1 MALGSL
7 NILFVHQ
14 NFPGQYAHIVRS
26 LCQEGCHNIIALGI
40 NDNKSRLP
48 SGLKYYRYS
57 ITKGTTDGIHALASE
72 IETKIIYGEACARA
86 AHKLKLEGFTPD
98 IICCHPGWGV
108 LFLRDVWPNIPIL
121 AYQEF
126 YYSSYASDT
135 TFDPEFCATQTWAET
150 ARVRMKNTHLDLSLK
165 SATWNIT
172 PTFFQRNKFPLSD
185 QARMSVIHDGVN
197 TDIASPAS
205 SENKFNLPDGTEISK
220 SDHVVTFVNRTIE
233 PYRGCHTFIRSIP
246 HIQSRYPNSQIVI
259 VGSTSGTSYGSPC
272 PGGEWKDV
280 FLDEIRSS
288 YDPTRVHFTGN
299 LPYASFISLLQIS
312 SCHVYLTYPFV
323 LSWSLLEAM
332 SCACPIVAS
341 STEPVQEVITDGV
354 NGLLVNFFSPEALAT
369 AVTDL
374 LSNASLSHKLGR
386 AARQKILS
394 EYSLS
399 KCLPRHLQLIN
410 LVASRAIGS

>member
-1 MALGSL
+1 M
-7 NILFVHQ
+7 
-14 NFPGQYAHIVRS
+14 
-26 LCQEGCHNIIALGI
+26 
-40 NDNKSRLP
+40 K
-48 SGLKYYRYS
+48 KY
-57 ITKGTTDGIHALASE
+57 
-72 IETKIIYGEACARA
+72 
-86 AHKLKLEGFTPD
+86 
-98 IICCHPGWGV
+98 
-108 LFLRDVWPNIPIL
+108 
-121 AYQEF
+121 
-126 YYSSYASDT
+126 
-135 TFDPEFCATQTWAET
+135 
-150 ARVRMKNTHLDLSLK
+150 HLDLSLNSNLK
-165 SATWNIT
+165 Y
-172 PTFFQRNKFPLSD
+172 PYFFQRTISGRS
-185 QARMSVIHDGVN
+185 ARMSVIHDGVN

-354 NGLLVNFFSPEALAT
+354 NGLLVNFFSPKP
-369 AVTDL
+369 L
-374 LSNASLSHKLGR
+374 LQRSLICS
-386 AARQKILS
+386 QM
-394 EYSLS
+394 
-399 KCLPRHLQLIN
+399 PRCHIN
-410 LVASRAIGS
+410 LAEQLVKKFLANIVFPNVFLAIFN

>member
-14 NFPGQYAHIVRS
+14 NFPGQYSHIVRS

-72 IETKIIYGEACARA
+72 IETKIIRGEACARA

-98 IICCHPGWGV
+98 IICCHPGWGES

-197 TDIASPAS
+197 TI
-205 SENKFNLPDGTEISK
+205 LPPL
-220 SDHVVTFVNRTIE
+220 H
-233 PYRGCHTFIRSIP
+233 
-246 HIQSRYPNSQIVI
+246 
-259 VGSTSGTSYGSPC
+259 
-272 PGGEWKDV
+272 
-280 FLDEIRSS
+280 
-288 YDPTRVHFTGN
+288 
-299 LPYASFISLLQIS
+299 LPKIS
-312 SCHVYLTYPFV
+312 SICRMVR
-323 LSWSLLEAM
+323 
-332 SCACPIVAS
+332 
-341 STEPVQEVITDGV
+341 
-354 NGLLVNFFSPEALAT
+354 NF
-369 AVTDL
+369 
-374 LSNASLSHKLGR
+374 NAIML
-386 AARQKILS
+386 
-394 EYSLS
+394 
-399 KCLPRHLQLIN
+399 
-410 LVASRAIGS
+410 